1 MSLLP
6 DFDARAIQP
15 SQGGTAH
22 PIGMHDF
29 QITNTYLKETQDKSG
44 LMLIV
49 EMTSPVGVIE
59 NRYNIVNKSQQA
71 EEISQKQLSAL
82 CHAVNIFRASYPK
95 NPDGSPIFDQAAREL
110 RGGRG
115 RMEVAPQ
122 MRKNEKGELVP
133 NGYVE
138 VKKVYDSQGN
148 EPGKNAGAAPQPMQ
162 QAQPPQQ
169 PGQPQVQNGWGN
181 LPPQQQPQQSYQQ
194 PANQPQGMQT
204 QPQGGWQQPP
214 QNNAPAGQA
223 VGNGAPPWAQGR

>member
-1 MSLLP
+1 MSLQ
-6 DFDARAIQP
+6 DFDARTVQP

-22 PIGMHDF
+22 PVGMHDF
-29 QITNTYLKETQDKSG
+29 QITNTYLKETQDKNG

-59 NRYNIVNKSQQA
+59 NRYNIVNQSKQA

-82 CHAVNIFRASYPK
+82 CHAINIYRCSYPK
-95 NPDGSPIFDQAAREL
+95 DNNGMPLFDQAAREL

-115 RMEVAPQ
+115 RMEIAPQ

-148 EPGKNAGAAPQPMQ
+148 EPGKTGTAAQPMQ
-162 QAQPPQQ
+162 QGNHQPNAAQGQ
-169 PGQPQVQNGWGN
+169 PMQGQPQVQNGWGN
-181 LPPQQQPQQSYQQ
+181 QPQQQPQQS
-194 PANQPQGMQT
+194 QPQPPAQNPGQA
-204 QPQGGWQQPP
+204 GGWQQPQ
-214 QNNAPAGQA
+214 QNNAPAG
-223 VGNGAPPWAQGR
+223 NSGAPPWAQRG